1 MKTKEIKMAKDIKKE
16 KKVKAKGCNLEAI
29 TQITDVLAK
38 LNNGEFDVDVSFD
51 DKALSPISDQ
61 VNMLAKKL
69 SNMKNDMGDMGYEVK
84 NGNLEH
90 RVNPHDYPKGFG
102 EIIDGFN
109 SSMDMTVS
117 VVRRISDK
125 IVALS
130 NGDFN
135 ARIVD
140 NFNGEFNLMKEAVN
154 TLSDG
159 LSALLKDSE
168 LISDA
173 VGRGEGTFRIDTSNY
188 TGDMEKMG
196 SSLNKAF
203 DVFSL
208 AIDDTIGVL
217 RSLDKGDFENRVE
230 RDWSGDFDVIKQAA
244 NNTADKLKNLVE
256 DMNYMSEQHDLGDID
271 VIIPFEKY
279 EGEYKNVASGINGMV
294 NGHIAVKK
302 KAMAVISEFGK
313 GNFEAPLEEFP
324 GKKKFIND
332 TIETVRA
339 NLKTLITNFTLAGE
353 AISIGNVKYRVD
365 KSNMEGGFAEII
377 DIINNLLTTVD
388 VAFADTIMGL
398 DALEQGVLDVR
409 ITNDY
414 QGDFDRVKQAANN
427 TAEKLKNIISR
438 VNASVQEISSASSQV
453 GATSQTLS
461 SGSTQQAS
469 SLEETSAALEEMSG
483 SVSESAKNAEATN
496 KLAEE
501 ASKMASDGGEAVDKT
516 VAAMREISEKISI
529 IEDIAYQTNLIALNA
544 AIEAARAGEHG
555 KGFAVVAAEVRKLA
569 KRSQVS
575 AQEISSTA
583 TASVK
588 VSEQAGEL
596 ISSVVPK
603 IQETAK
609 LVQDIS
615 NAAKEQDVGIS
626 QINTA
631 MTQLDQLTQTNA
643 SSSQEMASASEQL
656 NAQTDSLT
664 QMMEFFKIAKEEN
677 DMFSSLSPQQNN
689 ISRQNDY
696 PSNVGVKSPEGSE
709 LNLRDFDRY

>member
-1 MKTKEIKMAKDIKKE
+1 MKTKEKKMAKEIKKD
-16 KKVKAKGCNLEAI
+16 KKSKVKGCAPEMLAQISAALE
-29 TQITDVLAK
+29 K
-38 LNNGEFDVDVSFD
+38 LNNGEFDIDLVIEN
-51 DKALSPISDQ
+51 KELSP
-61 VNMLAKKL
+61 LAEQINKL
-69 SNMKNDMGDMGYEVK
+69 GNKLTNMKNDMDVMGDEVK
-84 NGNLEH
+84 KGNLEH
-90 RVNPHDYPKGFG
+90 RVSPREYPKGYG

-125 IVALS
+125 IKALS
-130 NGDFN
+130 DGDFE
-135 ARIVD
+135 AKIVD

-154 TLSDG
+154 DLSDAM
-159 LSALLKDSE
+159 SALYKDAL
-168 LISDA
+168 LISEA
-173 VGRGEGTFRIDTSNY
+173 VERGEATFRINTSGY
-188 TGDMEKMG
+188 KGDMERMG

-203 DVFSL
+203 DTFSL
-208 AIDDTIGVL
+208 AVDDTIAVL
-217 RSLDKGDFENRVE
+217 RSLDKGDFEDRVE
-230 RDWSGDFDVIKQAA
+230 REWKGDFDVIKQAA
-244 NNTADKLKNLVE
+244 NNIAAKLEKLLE
-256 DMNYMSEQHDLGDID
+256 NYNAGYKEI
-271 VIIPFEKY
+271 EK
-279 EGEYKNVASGINGMV
+279 
-294 NGHIAVKK
+294 
-302 KAMAVISEFGK
+302 
-313 GNFEAPLEEFP
+313 
-324 GKKKFIND
+324 
-332 TIETVRA
+332 
-339 NLKTLITNFTLAGE
+339 
-353 AISIGNVKYRVD
+353 GNVKARVET
-365 KSNMEGGFAEII
+365 EGFDGGYLKLIAVVN
-377 DIINNLLTTVD
+377 DTLTTVD
-388 VAFADTIMGL
+388 KAFADTIYGLNALQNGEFNSRIETEYEGDFDVVKQAANDTAAKLEKLLELYQAGYEQIKIGNLKERIPTEGFEGGYIDLIKVVNNTLETTDKAFADTIMGL
-398 DALEQGVLDVR
+398 NALEQGVLDIR
-409 ITNDY
+409 ITNEY

-427 TAEKLKNIISR
+427 TAEKLQTIISR
-438 VNASVQEISSASSQV
+438 VNASVAEISSASSQV

-615 NAAKEQDVGIS
+615 NAAKEQDIGIG

-643 SSSQEMASASEQL
+643 ASSQEMASASEQL
-656 NAQTDSLT
+656 NAQTDSLS
-664 QMMEFFKIAKEEN
+664 QMMSFFKISKEEN
-677 DMFSSLSPQQNN
+677 DMFALAPQGAPVRSQSYHSNN
-689 ISRQNDY
+689 GHS
-696 PSNVGVKSPEGSE
+696 EGSE

>member
-1 MKTKEIKMAKDIKKE
+1 MAKDIKKE
-16 KKVKAKGCNLEAI
+16 NKSKVKGSKGCNKKVLEEISSA
-29 TQITDVLAK
+29 LLM
-38 LNNGEFDVDVSFD
+38 LNNGEFDINLSVE
-51 DKALSPISDQ
+51 DKTLSPLAEQ
-61 VNMLAKKL
+61 VNALGKKL
-69 SNMKNDMGDMGYEVK
+69 TMMKNDMGDMGYEVK

-90 RVNPHDYPKGFG
+90 RVNPRDYPKGYG

-130 NGDFN
+130 DGDFN
-135 ARIVD
+135 AKIVD
-140 NFNGEFNLMKEAVN
+140 NFNGEFNMMKEAVN
-154 TLSDG
+154 DLSDG
-159 LSALLKDSE
+159 LTALLKDSE

-173 VGRGEGTFRIDTSNY
+173 VSRGEATFRINTSSY
-188 TGDMEKMG
+188 KGDMEKMG

-203 DVFSL
+203 DIFSL
-208 AIDDTIGVL
+208 ALDDIIAVL
-217 RSLDKGDFENRVE
+217 RNLEAGKFEAKVE
-230 RDWSGDFDVIKQAA
+230 RTWNGDFDVIKNAANGTAEKLEKLLTIYDEAYQNIKIGNLESRISKEGFNGGYLDLIAVVNSTLETTGAAFADIKMALAALENGELDARITNEYQGDFDDIKQAA
-244 NNTADKLKNLVE
+244 NNT
-256 DMNYMSEQHDLGDID
+256 S
-271 VIIPFEKY
+271 
-279 EGEYKNVASGINGMV
+279 
-294 NGHIAVKK
+294 
-302 KAMAVISEFGK
+302 
-313 GNFEAPLEEFP
+313 
-324 GKKKFIND
+324 
-332 TIETVRA
+332 
-339 NLKTLITNFTLAGE
+339 
-353 AISIGNVKYRVD
+353 
-365 KSNMEGGFAEII
+365 
-377 DIINNLLTTVD
+377 
-388 VAFADTIMGL
+388 
-398 DALEQGVLDVR
+398 
-409 ITNDY
+409 
-414 QGDFDRVKQAANN
+414 
-427 TAEKLKNIISR
+427 EKLKNIINR
-438 VNASVQEISSASSQV
+438 VNASVHEISSASSQV

-501 ASKMASDGGEAVDKT
+501 AASMASEGGVAVDKT
-516 VAAMREISEKISI
+516 VAAMQEISEKISI

-575 AQEISSTA
+575 AQEISTTA

-615 NAAKEQDVGIS
+615 NAAKEQDVGIG

-643 SSSQEMASASEQL
+643 ASSQEMASASEQL
-656 NAQTDSLT
+656 NAQTDSLS
-664 QMMEFFKIAKEEN
+664 QMMSFFKIAKEEN
-677 DMFSSLSPQQNN
+677 NDMFRTVPQKNSTPIHASSHKN
-689 ISRQNDY
+689 
-696 PSNVGVKSPEGSE
+696 VKSSEGSE